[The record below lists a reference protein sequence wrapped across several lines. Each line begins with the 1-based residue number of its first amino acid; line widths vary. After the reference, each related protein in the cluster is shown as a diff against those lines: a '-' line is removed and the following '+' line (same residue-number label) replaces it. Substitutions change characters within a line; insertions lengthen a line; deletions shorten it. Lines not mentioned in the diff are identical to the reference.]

1 MHRNTILVLAF
12 FAVFLSYSSSS
23 FAAPL
28 TEAHVTKIVK
38 DVKVVQPTVGD
49 RVAKLNDAIHG
60 DLAVT
65 TGIKSRSELLFQD
78 NTLTRLGPESYFSFK
93 TGTRDLTLQK
103 GTLLL
108 QVPKGHGGAKIH
120 TAAVT
125 AAITGTTI
133 MMEYVPGKDIKVL
146 VLEGTLRL
154 SMNGRFG
161 DSLLLTPG
169 RMIIMSPN
177 AKRIPDPVTVD
188 LRKVVQTS
196 TLVNMPSGKH
206 GKHAAVDAPPLPS
219 MSLIENE
226 IDHQQTGKGEHNLI
240 DTNLVI
246 LGKGTNVLLGSD
258 SLMADLALRNDV
270 ANIAASLALPKPEAT
285 PLPTPNPAP
294 TPNPNPPPVDPPPP
308 PPPVGYLI

>member
-28 TEAHVTKIVK
+28 TEARVTKIINQ
-38 DVKVVQPTVGD
+38 VQLVDPAAGD
-49 RVAKLNDAIHG
+49 RDARLNDVVRDEVA
-60 DLAVT
+60 LT

-93 TGTRDLTLQK
+93 GGTRDLTLQK

-169 RMIIMSPN
+169 KMVIMSPG
-177 AKRIPDPVTVD
+177 ARRIPDPVTID
-188 LRKVVQTS
+188 LKKVVQTS
-196 TLVNMPSGKH
+196 TLVNMH
-206 GKHAAVDAPPLPS
+206 GKNKKQAGANTPPLPS
-219 MSLIENE
+219 MSKIEHE
-226 IDHQQTGKGEHNLI
+226 VTQQLSGKDAHRLV

-246 LGKGTNVLLGSD
+246 LGKGTNV
-258 SLMADLALRNDV
+258 
-270 ANIAASLALPKPEAT
+270 
-285 PLPTPNPAP
+285 
-294 TPNPNPPPVDPPPP
+294 
-308 PPPVGYLI
+308 